1 MLTLNNTTLAYTIG
15 VVTLVILGIALI
27 AALSDQKK
35 QLFSAIKELQRT
47 QHRLE
52 KSEKATRKVAYK
64 LKEVNLSLEDKVANR
79 TAQLAQA
86 NEAIHRLNQRLQSE
100 NQRMETELDLLRQ
113 MQQMILPKP
122 RELKAIEALDIAG
135 FMEPADE
142 VGGDYYDVLSDEGV
156 VTIGIGDVTG
166 HGLESGILMVMIQ
179 TAIRTLKEVKEISP
193 DRFLD
198 IINRTIYQNVQRMD
212 SMKNL
217 TLSILNYADQQ
228 LSITGQH
235 EEVIVMRANGQ
246 IERIDTLDLG
256 FPIGLVDQI
265 DEFIGHVC
273 VQLNRGDGVVLY
285 TDGIT
290 EASDMDNKLYGLDQL
305 CQVLGQNWHHSVDT
319 VKQAVI
325 DDLRR
330 HVGTQQVFDDITLVV
345 IKQR

>member
-1 MLTLNNTTLAYTIG
+1 RVAAQPRAGGSIPSFHRRRVVQFHLRPGAARRGRTGRARTPVPRWIGARLPRGEAAGIHVERPRQEEEVQTIARGLVPPRNPLPPGLHLARRQRLAVVQLKYGRAVALEGHAQHQTLNGHFLAG
-15 VVTLVILGIALI
+15 A
-27 AALSDQKK
+27 
-35 QLFSAIKELQRT
+35 
-47 QHRLE
+47 
-52 KSEKATRKVAYK
+52 
-64 LKEVNLSLEDKVANR
+64 
-79 TAQLAQA
+79 
-86 NEAIHRLNQRLQSE
+86 
-100 NQRMETELDLLRQ
+100 
-113 MQQMILPKP
+113 
-122 RELKAIEALDIAG
+122 
-135 FMEPADE
+135 
-142 VGGDYYDVLSDEGV
+142 
-156 VTIGIGDVTG
+156 IGDVTG